1 MGKYRNILFFRTKTC
16 EQADIRVREGGM
28 RDMRAGGIQFKRVV
42 PSNNTNLSG
51 TNVRI
56 SRAQQRCKNNMKVIP
71 ANADRIEKK
80 RKVQ

>member
-1 MGKYRNILFFRTKTC
+1 
-16 EQADIRVREGGM
+16 
-28 RDMRAGGIQFKRVV
+28 MRAGGIQFKRVV

-56 SRAQQRCKNNMKVIP
+56 SHAQQRCKNNMKVIP